1 MSAATT
7 RTRRIASEELGA
19 SLKAML
25 AAVRRLRG
33 RESRRHDELS
43 NAQYGLLFGLRD
55 QRELSSSELA
65 DLADLSPATTAEML
79 DSLAAAGLVNRT
91 RSERDRRVVLTSLT
105 VHGQELL
112 EARHARFEPRWRA
125 ALSSFSDQELRTTA
139 AVLDSLR
146 KMLDE
151 TPRFDTPAD

>member
-1 MSAATT
+1 MSAAAT

-19 SLKAML
+19 SFKAVL

-55 QRELSSSELA
+55 DQELSSGELA
-65 DLADLSPATTAEML
+65 DLAGISPATVAEML
-79 DSLAAAGLVNRT
+79 DSLGAAGLVNRT
-91 RSERDRRVVLTSLT
+91 RSQRDRRVVLTSLT
-105 VHGQELL
+105 EHGQELL
-112 EARHARFEPRWRA
+112 EARHARFEPRWLA

-151 TPRFDTPAD
+151 TPRLDRPAD